1 MLEPVKF
8 YESEKD
14 LKFYLI
20 DCDSGLMHLII
31 FPDDTVMLFDCN
43 VTEDNGDKI
52 LLFLSKVIPEKDEK
66 QEIDIFVNSHRD
78 KDHLRG
84 LKEINATYKIKSIW
98 DSGQS
103 GANIDNSDYKYY
115 MYLKRKLKEE
125 NPKNVCTLVPT
136 NKAVASFGEA
146 EIYCFSA
153 EADFHENYIN
163 EVRMAAKIQH
173 TNSIVLSIEF
183 AGRKMLLT
191 GDSDWKCWKE
201 GVVPE
206 FSNYEHNYKNADIL
220 IASHH
225 GSRSFFTDESIN
237 EHIDVEE
244 NPDTTYVES
253 IELIAPKITLIS
265 CGDYKTYHHPNEEAV
280 DLYETW
286 TSEKQVYTTNRYG
299 TFCGIINN
307 NGNFAVI
314 PRSFKNSYGKGFEI
328 RCNRV
333 SDGKSI
339 KNGEELQVGCSL
351 KFSLLSVGNVINTV
365 DDIAVFWQVSNAGTG
380 EDCEHHEIY
389 YKDKKESDGKYNFS
403 RELVYEGTHLLRC
416 RVCNKTKRF
425 DQTRI
430 FVVKGRRS

>member
-1 MLEPVKF
+1 MIEPVRF
-8 YESEKD
+8 YENEKD

-43 VTEDNGDKI
+43 VTEDNEEKI
-52 LLFLSKVIPEKDEK
+52 LSFMSSVIPKKDEK
-66 QEIDIFVNSHRD
+66 QQIDIFVNSHRD
-78 KDHLRG
+78 QDHLRG

-103 GANIDNSDYKYY
+103 GENIDNSDYKYY

-125 NPKNVCTLVPT
+125 NKNNVCTLIPT
-136 NKAVASFGEA
+136 NKEVASFGGA

-153 EADFHENYIN
+153 EADFQENYMN
-163 EVRMAAKIQH
+163 KAKMSTKIQH
-173 TNSIVLSIEF
+173 TNSVVLSIEF

-191 GDSDWKCWKE
+191 GDSDWKCWKK
-201 GVVPE
+201 GIVPE
-206 FSNYEHNYKNADIL
+206 FSNYAHNYKNADIL

-225 GSRSFFTDESIN
+225 GSRSFFTDETLN
-237 EHIDVEE
+237 EHIDEVE
-244 NPDTTYVES
+244 NPDSTYVES

-265 CGDYKTYHHPNEEAV
+265 CGDYKTYHHPNKEAV
-280 DLYETW
+280 DLYEMW
-286 TSEKQVYTTNRYG
+286 TSEKQVYTTKEYG

-314 PRSFKNSYGKGFEI
+314 PSKFKNTLRKGFEI
-328 RCNRV
+328 QCNRV

-339 KNGEELQVGCSL
+339 KNGEELLVGCTL
-351 KFSLLSVGNVINTV
+351 KFSLLSIGKIINDV
-365 DDIAVFWQVSNAGTG
+365 DNIKVFWQVANAGVG
-380 EDCEHHEIY
+380 IDCEHHEIY
-389 YKDKKESDGKYNFS
+389 YKSKKESDGKYHFS
-403 RELVYEGTHLLRC
+403 RKLVYEGTHLLRC
-416 RVCNKTKRF
+416 RVVNKTKKF